1 MNRGIA
7 AAIRECLAGVAF
19 ILVPMCGDVDDVL
32 AGAIQFGIITN
43 DTFVVAAL
51 ASEIGV
57 ACLVAELCEW
67 GLVGS
72 HKVSARQ
79 GVDIVDQTD

>member
-51 ASEIGV
+51 ASETG
-57 ACLVAELCEW
+57 
-67 GLVGS
+67 
-72 HKVSARQ
+72 
-79 GVDIVDQTD
+79 